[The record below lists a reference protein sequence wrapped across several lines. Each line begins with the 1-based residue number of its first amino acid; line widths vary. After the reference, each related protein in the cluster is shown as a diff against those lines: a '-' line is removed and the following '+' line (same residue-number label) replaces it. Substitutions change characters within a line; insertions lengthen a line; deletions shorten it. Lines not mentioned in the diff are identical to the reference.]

1 MLGIIVMTWIA
12 FRSLKPIAW
21 VIVSVAIGC
30 LSALSVCWVVFDRIH
45 LLTLVFGA
53 SLIGGAQDYGTYFY
67 ATDSPRMRVNLTHG
81 NYCVGSPALTLALA
95 TTVIGYLG
103 LALTPFP
110 GLRQVAVFS
119 AVGLVFMA
127 YCDLLVP
134 GFGVARHI

>member
-1 MLGIIVMTWIA
+1 MLGIIVTWIA

-30 LSALSVCWVVFDRIH
+30 LSRFIGLLGDFDRIH

-81 NYCVGSPALTLALA
+81 NYCVGS
-95 TTVIGYLG
+95 
-103 LALTPFP
+103 
-110 GLRQVAVFS
+110 R
-119 AVGLVFMA
+119 
-127 YCDLLVP
+127 
-134 GFGVARHI
+134 RR